1 MDNTRNKIIDL
12 PKIQISEEELNN
24 ITMVNPIEFIT
35 EEENKRI
42 IERVKEGLRNINN
55 PERWMAWEETDE
67 ILAKKYFGDKV

>member
-42 IERVKEGLRNINN
+42 IERVKEGLRNINS
-55 PERWMAWEETDE
+55 PERWMTWEESDK
-67 ILAKKYFGDKV
+67 ILAKKYFGGNV